1 MSERTQNRSQK
12 SERRLAAQ
20 LAAQKAAEAKRRR
33 QAWAGGLAGVA
44 VVAVLITVF
53 VTIGRNSDGDK
64 DQTASAPSAGPS
76 ASAPAADTP
85 PAPQLP
91 EGADPALGTK
101 PKVTAGEG
109 ELKKLVVTPLI
120 KGTGP
125 AVKTGQTITTNYV
138 GVFYK
143 DGKEFDSSWSRN
155 GQPATF
161 AIGVGQVIPGWDQGL
176 VGVTVGS
183 RVQLDLPAELAY
195 GTNAA
200 RRPSRPA
207 RCASSWTCSRPS
219 DPSVDLRD
227 RAVAPR

>member
-1 MSERTQNRSQK
+1 MSERTQNRAQK

-53 VTIGRNSDGDK
+53 VTIGRNSDDK
-64 DQTASAPSAGPS
+64 DQVAGTPS
-76 ASAPAADTP
+76 ASATAPGAETP
-85 PAPQLP
+85 GAPQLP
-91 EGADPALGTK
+91 AGADPALGSK
-101 PKVTAGEG
+101 PTVTAGKG

-125 AVKTGQTITTNYV
+125 AVQKGQTITTNYV
-138 GVFYK
+138 GVFYA

-155 GQPATF
+155 EPASF
-161 AIGVGQVIPGWDQGL
+161 PIGVGRVIPGWDQGL

-183 RVQLDLPAELAY
+183 RVQLDIPTELAY
-195 GTNAA
+195 GKN
-200 RRPSRPA
+200 PPGGRPA
-207 RCASSWTCSRPS
+207 GPLRFV
-219 DPSVDLRD
+219 VDVL
-227 RAVAPR
+227 AAQ